1 MQDAKQ
7 RREDVGVE
15 LYGFQQHLAKLQT
28 SLEQASDEHGAAAAA
43 RARADSTL
51 AALRS
56 QVAEEEAA
64 ADASKAQVEA
74 VQKELDRL
82 AAALRAV
89 QAHNDAVAS
98 EVAVA
103 KRATYAT
110 EGAVQALEVQT
121 RQQDQLIDSMQ
132 QQLRRLGRQAEVQA
146 AALLVQRSETG
157 AARQLSAAALADMET
172 VAFEKKQLLGQWRSS
187 LVAMQKRNASL
198 EASVC
203 YGMWRVFCQPVRAS
217 SDCSAGCVCAMCVR
231 ATGIGCSIG
240 LRPRVA

>member
-110 EGAVQALEVQT
+110 EGAVQALEVHT

-146 AALLVQRSETG
+146 AALLVQRSETA

-187 LVAMQKRNASL
+187 LVAMQKRDASL

-203 YGMWRVFCQPVRAS
+203 NGTWRMLCQPVRAS
-217 SDCSAGCVCAMCVR
+217 SDCSAGCVCA
-231 ATGIGCSIG
+231 IW
-240 LRPRVA
+240 L